1 MDISVII
8 PVKNGAK
15 YLKRCLNSVF
25 LQTFKGSYEVIVGV
39 DPSIDRSL
47 EIAREYQL
55 SHPNLIVEEREGKGV
70 QYNRMDSIK
79 RAQGKYLCFLDVDDY
94 YSKEYLEVM
103 YNEIEKGYDVVN
115 CSFKVDTNGKLSK
128 NLFTKKKDFD
138 TYGAC
143 KALLRDTYMRSFLWS
158 KIFKRELFDNKLPI
172 FKASDAMFEDTMTVF
187 AIFMKINKVRS
198 IRKPLYI
205 YHNNMQSVTKNEKKE
220 RFSYHLLVFAYVRYL
235 CDTNED
241 KRYLK
246 GFLRNFS
253 RTRLSLWFDG
263 HVSRHILGNGGR
275 KELKKHKRILKDLK
289 RKEKLDIEKYPVI
302 KQFVEESNSRV

>member
-8 PVKNGAK
+8 PVKNGEK

-25 LQTFKGSYEVIVGV
+25 LQSFKGEYEVIVGV

-47 EIAREYQL
+47 EIAKEYQIA
-55 SHPNLIVEEREGKGV
+55 HPNLIVEEREGKGV
-70 QYNRMDSIK
+70 QYNRMASIK
-79 RAQGKYLCFLDVDDY
+79 RAKGKYLCFLDADDY
-94 YSKEYLEVM
+94 YTKDYLKVM
-103 YNEIEKGYDVVN
+103 FEEIEKGYDVVN
-115 CSFKVDTNGKLSK
+115 CSFKVDTDGKLRK
-128 NLFTKKKDFD
+128 NWFTKNAEFD

-158 KIFKRELFDNKLPI
+158 KIFRRDLFTDDLPV
-172 FKASDAMFEDTMTVF
+172 FKAVDAMFEDTMLVY
-187 AIFMKINKVRS
+187 AIFMKINKVKS
-198 IRKPLYI
+198 IRKPLYV
-205 YHNNMQSVTKNEKKE
+205 YRNNMASVTKNEKKE
-220 RFSYHLLVFAYVRYL
+220 RFAYHLLVFAFVRYL
-235 CDTNED
+235 CDLSED

-246 GFLRNFS
+246 GYRKTFN

-289 RKEKLDIEKYPVI
+289 RKEKLDIHKYPVI
-302 KQFVEESNSRV
+302 EKFINESLN

>member
-205 YHNNMQSVTKNEKKE
+205 YHNNMQSITKNEKKE

-235 CDTNED
+235 CDINED

-289 RKEKLDIEKYPVI
+289 RKEKLDIDKYPVI

>member
-8 PVKNGAK
+8 PVKNGEK

-70 QYNRMDSIK
+70 QYNRMASIK
-79 RAQGKYLCFLDVDDY
+79 RAQGKYLCFLDADDY

-103 YNEIEKGYDVVN
+103 FNEIEKGYDVVN

-235 CDTNED
+235 CDISED

-289 RKEKLDIEKYPVI
+289 RKEKLDIEKYPII
-302 KQFVEESNSRV
+302 KHFVEESSSRV

>member
-205 YHNNMQSVTKNEKKE
+205 YHNNMQSITKNEKKE

-302 KQFVEESNSRV
+302 KHFVEESNSRV

>member
-55 SHPNLIVEEREGKGV
+55 SHPNLIVEERQGKGV

-235 CDTNED
+235 CDITED

-289 RKEKLDIEKYPVI
+289 RKEKLDIEKYPII
-302 KQFVEESNSRV
+302 KHFVEESSSRV

>member
-205 YHNNMQSVTKNEKKE
+205 YHNNMQSITKNEKKE

-235 CDTNED
+235 CDINED

-289 RKEKLDIEKYPVI
+289 RKEKLDIDKYPVI
-302 KQFVEESNSRV
+302 KQFVEESSSRV